1 MSGMTGTAR
10 AVTVPAGPWR
20 EVTRTI
26 FESMTVSILIS
37 HWQHRDYLP
46 DFRAK
51 S

>member
-1 MSGMTGTAR
+1 MSSTTGNAR
-10 AVTVPAGPWR
+10 AAAVPAGPWR
-20 EVTRTI
+20 EVTRTM

-37 HWQHRDYLP
+37 HWQHRAYLP